1 MSKGSEGSEATTED
15 FGYTRPMKLSANLAN
30 IVGMEEAG
38 RYECIKRLRAYL
50 KANNLRDP
58 KNKQFFTPDKKL
70 AKIFG
75 TDRIDS
81 LDMWNYLDNHL
92 TEIDSKIGGLK
103 PGAPKTGKDSVQVC
117 EICDGYIKDL
127 DHLRNHMQ
135 FIHKVKI
142 HPKMIQK
149 RPPLN
154 CQKCQYRFFT
164 DQVYRLGLLLP
175 TLEFLQ
181 NISISGIGT
190 SPFRFSWLSYG

>member
-1 MSKGSEGSEATTED
+1 MPKGSKATTENSSI
-15 FGYTRPMKLSANLAN
+15 TQPMKLSANLAD
-30 IVGMEEAG
+30 IVGMKEAG
-38 RYECIKRLRAYL
+38 PEKLAEKLWAYL

-58 KNKQFFTPDKKL
+58 ENMQFFTPDKKL

-75 TDRIDS
+75 TDRVDS
-81 LDMWNYLDNHL
+81 FDMRKYLDNHL
-92 TEIDSKIGGLK
+92 TEIDSKPGGLK
-103 PGAPKTGKDSVQVC
+103 PGDPKTGKDSIQIC
-117 EICDGYIKDL
+117 EICDGKIRDL
-127 DHLRNHMQ
+127 EQLRNHMQ